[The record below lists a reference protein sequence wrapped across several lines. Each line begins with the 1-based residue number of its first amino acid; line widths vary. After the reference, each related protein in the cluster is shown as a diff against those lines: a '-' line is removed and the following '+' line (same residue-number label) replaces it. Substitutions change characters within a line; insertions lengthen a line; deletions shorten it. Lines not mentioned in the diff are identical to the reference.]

1 MNSSETSQKYTSFTR
16 GLVAGMLTGG
26 ILAFFLAPH
35 SGDETRKK
43 IRQQRDTLRQQAG
56 DVVLKTKTTVEEAVG
71 QGA

>member
-26 ILAFFLAPH
+26 ILAFFLAPR
-35 SGDETRKK
+35 SGAETRKK
-43 IRQQRDTLRQQAG
+43 IRLQRDTLRQQAG